1 MCASVLILGLLRVR
15 VFNSDPMLAL
25 AVRFSVAIYGAG
37 PAPRKSVHSKRCPKS
52 TDVSSGP
59 L

>member
-25 AVRFSVAIYGAG
+25 AVRLFFGLGWRFMVLG
-37 PAPRKSVHSKRCPKS
+37 PRRANLFTPSAAPRV
-52 TDVSSGP
+52 
-59 L
+59 LM